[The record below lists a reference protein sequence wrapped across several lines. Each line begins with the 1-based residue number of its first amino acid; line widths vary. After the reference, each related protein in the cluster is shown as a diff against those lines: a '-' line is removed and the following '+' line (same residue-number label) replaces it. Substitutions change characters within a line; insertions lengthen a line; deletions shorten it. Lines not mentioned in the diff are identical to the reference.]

1 MAPRS
6 QGYGDFCLPSV
17 ARTSVLLQE
26 AGTAPIR
33 GKEIRIARA
42 LLVTAGSEGSNR
54 KDMAHSVSEPDTA
67 MQVGKRAKYRKAP
80 YLVRPA
86 L

>member
-1 MAPRS
+1 M
-6 QGYGDFCLPSV
+6 PSV
-17 ARTSVLLQE
+17 ARNSVLLQE

-67 MQVGKRAKYRKAP
+67 MQVGKRAKYREGRKRIPSVPEKGKNDRA
-80 YLVRPA
+80 
-86 L
+86 